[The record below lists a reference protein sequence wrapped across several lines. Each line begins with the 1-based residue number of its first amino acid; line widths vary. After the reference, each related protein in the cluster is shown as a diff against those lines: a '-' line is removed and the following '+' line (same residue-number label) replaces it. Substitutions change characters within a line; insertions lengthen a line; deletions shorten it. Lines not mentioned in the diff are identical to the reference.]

1 MKKILIAALLLLLIG
16 CGHPYCHPNKPTAQ
30 IDRDYKECEY
40 EAEKYTGNMKTGT
53 SRETNRSRI
62 ISKCM
67 EVRGYGSRLPFSE
80 ECYGYEAVKNE
91 KAK

>member
-1 MKKILIAALLLLLIG
+1 MKKFLVATAITLLIG
-16 CGHPYCHPNKPTAQ
+16 CGHPYCHPGKLTAQ

-40 EAEKYTGNMKTGT
+40 EAEKYTGNMATGS

-67 EVRGYGSRLPFSE
+67 EVRGNGSRLPFSE
-80 ECYGYEAVKNE
+80 ECYGYEPIKNE